1 MGFDSG
7 RSHGLNVCLVR
18 GHTGS
23 TRRNWEMNGVWTI
36 PKAASTQLPGDEQMG
51 GTSEFSLCHP

>member
-1 MGFDSG
+1 
-7 RSHGLNVCLVR
+7 
-18 GHTGS
+18 
-23 TRRNWEMNGVWTI
+23 MNGVWTI